1 MAGFEALISGLRR
14 AEQQLEKQLHGIR
27 TAISSLEFGGGAV
40 SSAIPGGKR
49 RGRPAGSR
57 NTSAKEGIIIIGGRK
72 KRTMS
77 AKARKAISDAQK
89 ARWAKQ
95 KAAEKKK

>member
-1 MAGFEALISGLRR
+1 MAGFETLISGLRR

-27 TAISSLEFGGGAV
+27 TAISSLEFGGAV
-40 SSAIPGGKR
+40 SPAIPGGKR

-57 NTSAKEGIIIIGGRK
+57 NTSARQGIIIIGGRK